1 MASLNFKTLQR
12 PTLDLEFLDG
22 PHPVIRVCYP
32 TVDMIEELQTMDLD
46 VLKKGDRESVRESY
60 EFAAKLISNNRDFFK
75 VTGEELEKTY
85 KLEFYDLIL
94 FFKAYMAYIDGVVA
108 ENEKN

>member
-1 MASLNFKTLQR
+1 MASLNFKALQR
-12 PTLDLEFLDG
+12 PTLDLEFATG

-32 TVDMIEELQTMDLD
+32 TVDMIEELQGVDLD
-46 VLKKGDRESVRESY
+46 VLKKGDRESVRASY
-60 EFAAKLISNNRDFFK
+60 DFAAKIISNNRDFFT
-75 VTGEELEKTY
+75 VTGEELETVY

-94 FFKAYMAYIDGVVA
+94 FFKAYMAYVDEVIS

>member
-12 PTLDLEFLDG
+12 PTLDLEFLGG
-22 PHPVIRVCYP
+22 PHSTIRVCYP
-32 TVDMIEELQTMDLD
+32 TVDMIEELQTLDLA
-46 VLKKGDRESVRESY
+46 VLKKGDQESVRESY
-60 EFAAKLISNNRDFFK
+60 EFAAKLISNNRDFIT

-94 FFKAYMAYIDGVVA
+94 FFKAYLAYIDEVIS
-108 ENEKN
+108 ENAKN

>member
-1 MASLNFKTLQR
+1 MASLNFKDLQK
-12 PTLDLEFLDG
+12 PTLDLTFAGG

-32 TVDMIEELQTMDLD
+32 TVDMIEELQGVDMEL
-46 VLKKGDRESVRESY
+46 LKKGDRASVRASY
-60 EFAAKLISNNRDFFK
+60 DFAAQIISNNRDFIT

-94 FFKAYMAYIDGVVA
+94 FFKAYMAYVDEVIS
-108 ENEKN
+108 ENAKN

>member
-1 MASLNFKTLQR
+1 MAKLNFKDLQR
-12 PTLDLEFLDG
+12 PTLDLEFSAG

-32 TVDMIEELQTMDLD
+32 TVDMIEKLQRADLG
-46 VLKKGDRESVRESY
+46 VLKKGDRESVRASY
-60 EFAAKLISNNRDFFK
+60 DFAAKLITNNRDFIT
-75 VTGEELEKTY
+75 VTGKELEKTY

-94 FFKAYMAYIDGVVA
+94 FFRAYMAYVDEVIS